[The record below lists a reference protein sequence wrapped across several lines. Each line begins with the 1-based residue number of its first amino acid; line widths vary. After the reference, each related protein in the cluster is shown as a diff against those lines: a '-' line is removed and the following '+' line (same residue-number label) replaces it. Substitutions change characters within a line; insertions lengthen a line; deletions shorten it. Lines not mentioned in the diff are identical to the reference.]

1 MNEMGCYDTLSDML
15 KVAVTIYRLKRC
27 GRISTKDEIG
37 KEMNWEINE
46 IALITALNELV
57 NIGTVDV
64 TWRRVANEYE
74 KVFEIGYDSERFIGE
89 ITGKCDVE

>member
-37 KEMNWEINE
+37 K
-46 IALITALNELV
+46 
-57 NIGTVDV
+57 
-64 TWRRVANEYE
+64 
-74 KVFEIGYDSERFIGE
+74 
-89 ITGKCDVE
+89 